1 MRTNDCPR
9 KISTTTQF
17 TKTATRSTTRIRPN
31 KWRCNPA
38 TAQINKIWDV
48 RSNVSRWKTTKCRIL
63 CNISISDDSRGRFN
77 ILLIVIL
84 QNKERKKNNL
94 IVDRRKSCCLEA
106 DSEIKGLFATG
117 LFWAY
122 PVTPSIIILFCRNWK
137 RRQRQRG
144 KHKVPY
150 AATRVLLETRLKST
164 LENG

>member
-1 MRTNDCPR
+1 MRTNNCPR

-48 RSNVSRWKTTKCRIL
+48 RSNVRRWKTTKCRIL

-84 QNKERKKNNL
+84 QNKERKKKQSDCWSSKELLLRSRQWNKRP
-94 IVDRRKSCCLEA
+94 I
-106 DSEIKGLFATG
+106 
-117 LFWAY
+117 
-122 PVTPSIIILFCRNWK
+122 RNWTFLSLSSNAIYYHFILQELKEEAETK
-137 RRQRQRG
+137 R
-144 KHKVPY
+144 K
-150 AATRVLLETRLKST
+150 T
-164 LENG
+164 